1 MAYFLIFSR
10 RTPGYL
16 CEGGVY
22 ANRAEAIFAATEM
35 NLTTSGGYRVSTNL
49 GGVAVDMDVWSSLA
63 PWQRDIVDHDRLESA
78 EYGP

>member
-16 CEGGVY
+16 CEAGVY
-22 ANRAEAIFAATEM
+22 ANRDEAISAAAEM
-35 NLTTSGGYRVSTNL
+35 NLATSGGYRLSTNL
-49 GGVAVDMDVWSSLA
+49 GGVIVDSDVWASLS
-63 PWQRDIVDHDRLESA
+63 PTQRDIVDHDRAEAA